1 LTSPAVPTLEDAAS
15 RVEWLDAVPPGL
27 LEVPAGLV
35 RVPHPLEMIV
45 AAGERE
51 RALLGGRP

>member
-1 LTSPAVPTLEDAAS
+1 LEDAVS
-15 RVEWLDAVPPGL
+15 RLEWLEAVPADL

-35 RVPHPLEMIV
+35 RVPHPLEMVV

-51 RALLGGRP
+51 RALLRGGRP